1 MPTSD
6 TSPMRTLCVVSA
18 LLLLLPIVSMAQG
31 AWKQLP
37 GTIDGAEVSSI
48 ALYNGDTLFLGTST
62 VDATVTRHSVY
73 RSTDNGVTW
82 QPTQEDIDG
91 NKEVNRLAVYRGFV
105 FACTV
110 LGLYR
115 SSDAGQTWRLLT
127 DGLEVASVSD
137 VIAVDSTLYVAHKLG
152 VFKSTNNGDSWTDCS
167 TGLLNERAWRLHR
180 VDTVLIA
187 VTSKGIFRSTNAGAR
202 WTISNEGLELDY
214 NSITDVTSNRGECF
228 VAGNR
233 SVYRSTN
240 AGQSWMALGRGGSWH
255 MFWLDSSLAV
265 VSDSGLYRLR
275 AGDTVRLPI
284 ETSPVSSTI
293 ATSLINNGVL
303 IVGTRQG
310 VYRSAINDVAWTSS
324 SSGMNENGIYALA
337 RQGTT
342 TYAGT
347 NLGLFRSTG
356 ARGAWTSVGKRN
368 DDWSIDDVVA
378 VGQDTV
384 IATSFYSLNRSTD
397 AGATWREMY
406 ALDIDQ
412 VYRRIEASCIIKH
425 RNILLATGRDTL
437 IYRST
442 DDGASWV
449 RIRSRMPRNTSIRS
463 IVSNNRVVFIG
474 LTNGL
479 YRSNDDGSTW
489 HRLEA
494 VTWSASRIAACDS
507 AIVICDQRRIYRS
520 TDDGVTWTIVNA
532 NLPSNPMRNSIKSR
546 GNDVIIGT
554 IPGVFISRDCGDSW
568 TEFSDGIV
576 DRNIT
581 SIYVDGAT
589 VYAGTTKGSIYVLDE
604 DATSVDDA
612 TRHPDATSSAHSISV
627 HPVPARDR
635 ITLTYRT
642 QASEYVRIAVV
653 GSNGEIVHHHTAHP
667 QEGGEHTLDI
677 NTSMWAS
684 GVYSITVQT
693 HRRTHSTP
701 VMVVR

>member
-18 LLLLLPIVSMAQG
+18 LLLLPMVAMAQG

-37 GTIDGAEVSSI
+37 GTIDGAWVSSI
-48 ALYNGDTLFLGTST
+48 ALYHGDTLFLGTST
-62 VDATVTRHSVY
+62 ARAAVTRHPVY

-82 QPTQEDIDG
+82 QPTQEGIDE
-91 NKEVNRLAVYRGFV
+91 NTWLDRLAVYRGFV
-105 FACTV
+105 FACTGR
-110 LGLYR
+110 GLYR
-115 SSDAGQTWRLLT
+115 SSDAGQTWQLLSE
-127 DGLEVASVSD
+127 GLESANVSD
-137 VIAVDSTLYVAHKLG
+137 VIAVDSTLYAATRFG

-167 TGLLNERAWRLHR
+167 TGLLNEAALRLHR

-187 VTSKGIFRSTNAGAR
+187 LTRKGVFRSTNAGAR
-202 WTISNEGLELDY
+202 WSISNEGLDLDY
-214 NSITDVTSNRGECF
+214 NSIFDVISARGECF
-228 VAGNR
+228 VAGKR

-255 MFWLDSSLAV
+255 MFWLNSSLAV

-284 ETSPVSSTI
+284 ETSLASSTI
-293 ATSLINNGVL
+293 TTSLINNGVL
-303 IVGTRQG
+303 IVGTLQG

-324 SSGMNENGIYALA
+324 SNGMNEICIYALA

-347 NLGLFRSTG
+347 NRGVFRSIG
-356 ARGAWTSVGKRN
+356 ARGAWISVGRIKP
-368 DDWSIDDVVA
+368 IDDVVA

-384 IATSFYSLNRSTD
+384 IATSSSSLNRSTD

-412 VYRRIEASCIIKH
+412 VYRKMYASYIIKH
-425 RNILLATGRDTL
+425 RNILLATGSDTL

-449 RIRSRMPRNTSIRS
+449 QIRSGMPRNTSICS

-494 VTWSASRIAACDS
+494 VKWSASSIAACDS
-507 AIVICDQRRIYRS
+507 AIVICDQGRIYRS

-532 NLPSNPMRNSIKSR
+532 YLPNTPTKNSIKSR

-554 IPGVFISRDCGDSW
+554 TPGVFISRDCGDSW
-568 TEFSDGIV
+568 TEFSDGIA

-581 SIYVDGAT
+581 SIYVDGTT
-589 VYAGTTKGSIYVLDE
+589 VYAGTSKGSIYVLDE
-604 DATSVDDA
+604 DATSVGDA
-612 TRHPDATSSAHSISV
+612 TRHPDATSSAHNISV
-627 HPVPARDR
+627 HPVPARDC

-642 QASEYVRIAVV
+642 AASEYVRIAVV
-653 GSNGEIVHHHTAHP
+653 GSNGEIVHHHTAHL
-667 QEGGEHTLDI
+667 QQGGEHTLDI
-677 NTSMWAS
+677 NTSTWAT

-693 HRRTHSTP
+693 HRRAHSTP